1 MYLYLS
7 DHGITCSS
15 PLQFDDKQLL
25 LVLADGEQI
34 DWTRIRWELLPARLF
49 RFVEVMRSCKR
60 SAGPVGDQ
68 EVLKVLLQSKDR
80 GVFNGWVLTDEC
92 LSLRLSLD
100 QLLQFLPVF
109 GDVAD
114 CTD

>member
-1 MYLYLS
+1 
-7 DHGITCSS
+7 
-15 PLQFDDKQLL
+15 
-25 LVLADGEQI
+25 
-34 DWTRIRWELLPARLF
+34 
-49 RFVEVMRSCKR
+49 MRSSKR

-100 QLLQFLPVF
+100 QLLQLFPLLRDFACRSYRPRGMPKRTHNTTKRSTCGIQDTAEYTNDLVII
-109 GDVAD
+109 
-114 CTD
+114 